1 MKQIIKFLEY
11 LRYLGFWFMDFLKG
25 SKIKKHLKEIES
37 ILEHNDTL
45 KSQTIRKK
53 NLEGLLL
60 HAVNTAPF
68 YKTIN
73 SSNGLASFPV
83 INKNVINKNSSHFQ
97 SSLFTHKKIKT
108 VTTSGSTGALLT
120 ITQNPD
126 KNNRNIA
133 DNLYFSKKAGFKI
146 GNKLY
151 YLRHWNAY
159 FKKNKWALL
168 FQNIYPV
175 EAVGLSEKKIED
187 LIKNIK
193 SDHSKKSWLGYA
205 SGFERICQYLD
216 AIASRPLDA
225 KFKSIIAI
233 SEHLSEQTRNRM
245 AYYFQTPVM
254 SRYSNMENG
263 IIAQQPLNSTSH
275 YVINTASYHL
285 EILHLKNDNPLKLG
299 QLGRIVI
306 TDLFNY
312 ATPLI
317 RYDTGDL
324 GVMDILNKVPVLRRI
339 EGRSSDSIFNT
350 NGDLVSSFIIID
362 ACNFKGIN
370 QIQLIQCSK
379 NGYTIKLNVTK
390 TFSSQQ
396 ELITNFKTYL
406 GQDAEIDVVY
416 VKEIPLLSS
425 GKRQITKNA
434 FVG

>member
-37 ILEHNDTL
+37 VLEHNDTL

-159 FKKNKWALL
+159 FKKNK
-168 FQNIYPV
+168 
-175 EAVGLSEKKIED
+175 
-187 LIKNIK
+187 
-193 SDHSKKSWLGYA
+193 
-205 SGFERICQYLD
+205 
-216 AIASRPLDA
+216 
-225 KFKSIIAI
+225 
-233 SEHLSEQTRNRM
+233 
-245 AYYFQTPVM
+245 
-254 SRYSNMENG
+254 
-263 IIAQQPLNSTSH
+263 
-275 YVINTASYHL
+275 
-285 EILHLKNDNPLKLG
+285 
-299 QLGRIVI
+299 
-306 TDLFNY
+306 
-312 ATPLI
+312 
-317 RYDTGDL
+317 
-324 GVMDILNKVPVLRRI
+324 
-339 EGRSSDSIFNT
+339 
-350 NGDLVSSFIIID
+350 
-362 ACNFKGIN
+362 
-370 QIQLIQCSK
+370 
-379 NGYTIKLNVTK
+379 
-390 TFSSQQ
+390 
-396 ELITNFKTYL
+396 
-406 GQDAEIDVVY
+406 
-416 VKEIPLLSS
+416 
-425 GKRQITKNA
+425 
-434 FVG
+434 